1 MTRSATDVPPCRRP
15 RNMPLLWSLM
25 AFLSHRFYKHGAP
38 NGACTSDRPAHFTYI
53 RLIDHGGSLP
63 TEEGSLA
70 FVASPAFAPPSISAL
85 ASRMS
90 TCAKTQSGQCR
101 PRLLLSTFASFVSA
115 IARPLASA
123 AR

>member
-1 MTRSATDVPPCRRP
+1 MGDGGPPGRRP

-53 RLIDHGGSLP
+53 RLIDHGGSLRSV
-63 TEEGSLA
+63 EGSLVCA
-70 FVASPAFAPPSISAL
+70 SSPAFAPPSISAL

-90 TCAKTQSGQCR
+90 MSAKTQSGHHG
-101 PRLLLSTFASFVSA
+101 PR
-115 IARPLASA
+115 
-123 AR
+123 